1 MFRGFLAVSLVEGWD
16 REREREREREVS
28 FVWSWL
34 SVIEYEGEQMGPS
47 LALDIFVYLG
57 RFYCGCL
64 GGEAKSLANG
74 KVVELHFGKRKGKRQ
89 SQKGLVTFT

>member
-1 MFRGFLAVSLVEGWD
+1 LGCLGVSWQFPSLKGEI
-16 REREREREREVS
+16 ERESGVVRV
-28 FVWSWL
+28 VL
-34 SVIEYEGEQMGPS
+34 IEYEGEQMGPS